1 MTMNIGHTVGPIGN
15 HSCHPLSSKCSTAH
29 QSETPQSLPDGP
41 GELPNWNRA
50 PLYKQFLLGGSFM
63 MAFLFLDGSSTA
75 SQAWEGAPSN
85 YLPIG
90 LTLTLLLCGGLRYL
104 PLIFV
109 SSIVAAVVNY
119 HRPVISWAGLPGST
133 TIYFAYVAGA
143 TLLRGPWRI
152 DPKLGNLRDVGRFL
166 LIFLSAAVL
175 SAPVGMLTLI
185 GDGIVHRS
193 DALKTTLEWLAS
205 DAVSVVTFA
214 PFLLLH
220 IAPRVSDWL
229 TAGTA
234 TRPLT
239 QQRRP
244 VSRLEILEMAV
255 QAGIILVTVGI
266 VFNWAPAIP
275 YQPLYLLFIPVVWVA
290 VRHGLPGATLAIFSI
305 NVGMTFAAWFIR
317 APQGSMPR
325 FQLAMLALGLTALC
339 LGSVVSER
347 KRSEADLQS
356 KTAFLEAQANSTID
370 GILVVDDRGQRLMQ
384 NQRLVELLRIP
395 PEILADKSDRRMLAY
410 VVTLI
415 KHTESYLAKIHHLN
429 NHPSETSR
437 DEIEL
442 KDGTILDR
450 YSSPVI
456 GKRGIHYGRIWTF
469 RDITERNRFQREL
482 IHAREAAE
490 IANKTKSEFL
500 ANMSHEIRTPMN
512 GIIGMTDLALDTE
525 VSREQR
531 EYLTTVK
538 TSAASLLSLIN
549 DILDFTKIEAGKL
562 EIENIE
568 FNLRDR
574 MEETIS
580 ALSIR
585 AHQKG
590 LELTCHIPPEVP
602 DDVVGDPTR
611 LTQIVVNLVGNAVKF
626 TSAGEIVV
634 KVEVKSKTE
643 CQTTLHVSVVDTGP
657 GIPSDKQKLIFEA
670 FTQSDNSMTRK
681 YGGTGLGLSIS
692 SKLVGLLGG
701 RIWVASQPGH
711 GSTFHFTVPFGLHKL
726 PHHRLA
732 PIDLE
737 FLRDISVLIVDDNA
751 TNRAV
756 LRETLTQWQMKAGE
770 AEGGTQ
776 AIELL
781 QAAKGANHPYRL
793 VLLDRQ
799 MPGLDGFDVAAQIQ
813 QDRGLT
819 EAVVVMLTSAGL
831 KDDAERCSEL
841 GIKAYLSK
849 PIKRAD
855 LLEAIKLALL
865 GPPDTV
871 KQSVT
876 AVAVA
881 ADQRHFKILLAEDN
895 LVNQKVAKR
904 FLEKR
909 GHTIFIADSGK
920 KALEAWRGEPFD
932 LILMD
937 VQMPEMDGLEAT
949 AMIRKQELV
958 RKLEQSTEQHIPIIA
973 MTAHAMVGDRDRCIA
988 AGMNDYVSKPINAHD
1003 LFAAIDRVMDALQ
1016 TPSAR
1021 ARATST

>member
-1 MTMNIGHTVGPIGN
+1 VTINIGHTDGRTGN
-15 HSCHPLSSKCSTAH
+15 HSCHPLLRERSIADE
-29 QSETPQSLPDGP
+29 SEALQTSPDGAA
-41 GELPNWNRA
+41 ELPNWNRA
-50 PLYKQFLLGGSFM
+50 PLYKQFLLGGFFL

-75 SQAWEGAPSN
+75 SQAWEGAPSC

-104 PLIFV
+104 PLIFI
-109 SSIVAAVVNY
+109 SSLVAAVVNY
-119 HRPVISWAGLPGST
+119 HRPIISWAGLPGST
-133 TIYFAYVAGA
+133 SIYFAYIVGA
-143 TLLRGPWRI
+143 ALLRGPWRI
-152 DPKLGNLRDVGRFL
+152 DPKLSNLRDIGRFL
-166 LIFLSAAVL
+166 LVFLSAAVL
-175 SAPVGMLTLI
+175 SAPVGMLTLL

-193 DALKTTLEWLAS
+193 DALRTTLDWLAS
-205 DAVSVVTFA
+205 DAVSIVTFA

-220 IAPRVSDWL
+220 IAPRMSDWL
-229 TAGTA
+229 TPGAA
-234 TRPLT
+234 THPSA

-244 VSRLEILEMAV
+244 VSRLEILEMVV
-255 QAGIILVTVGI
+255 QAGIILVTVGV
-266 VFNWAPAIP
+266 VFDWAPAIP
-275 YQPLYLLFIPVVWVA
+275 YQPLYFLFIPVVWVA
-290 VRHGLPGATLAIFSI
+290 VRHGLPGATLAIFAI
-305 NVGMTFAAWFIR
+305 NVGMTFAAWYIR

-347 KRSEADLQS
+347 KRSEANLQS

-384 NQRLVELLRIP
+384 NQRFVELLSIP
-395 PEILADKSDRRMLAY
+395 PEILADTSDRRMFTY
-410 VVTLI
+410 VVTLV
-415 KHTESYLAKIHHLN
+415 KNPDTFLAKVHYLTE
-429 NHPSETSR
+429 HPSEISH

-456 GKRGIHYGRIWTF
+456 GKRVHYGRIWMF
-469 RDITERNRFQREL
+469 RDITERNRVQKDL
-482 IHAREAAE
+482 IQAREAAE

-512 GIIGMTDLALDTE
+512 GIIGMTDLVLDTE
-525 VSREQR
+525 ISREQR
-531 EYLTTVK
+531 EYLNTVK

-549 DILDFTKIEAGKL
+549 DILDFSKIEAGKL
-562 EIENIE
+562 EIENID

-574 MEETIS
+574 LEETIS
-580 ALSIR
+580 VMSIR
-585 AHQKG
+585 AHQKE

-602 DDVVGDPTR
+602 NEVVGDPTR
-611 LTQIVVNLVGNAVKF
+611 LTQIVLNLVGNAVKF
-626 TSAGEIVV
+626 TSMGEIVV
-634 KVEVKSKTE
+634 KVQIDSQSEDQGVF
-643 CQTTLHVSVVDTGP
+643 HFSVVDTGP
-657 GIPSDKQKLIFEA
+657 GIPADRQKLIFEA

-701 RIWVASQPGH
+701 RLWVESQPGH
-711 GSTFHFTVPFGLHKL
+711 GSTFHFTVPFGLQKL
-726 PHHRLA
+726 PKHRFA

-737 FLRDISVLIVDDNA
+737 LLRDISVLIVDDNA
-751 TNRAV
+751 TNRTV
-756 LRETLTQWQMKAGE
+756 LRETLTQWHMKADE

-776 AIELL
+776 AIEML
-781 QAAKGANHPYRL
+781 QAAKGTKHPYRL
-793 VLLDRQ
+793 VVLDRQ

-813 QDRGLT
+813 ADRGLT
-819 EAVVVMLTSAGL
+819 EAVIVMLTSASSKG
-831 KDDAERCSEL
+831 DAERCGEL
-841 GIKAYLSK
+841 GIRAYLSK

-855 LLEAIKLALL
+855 LLQAIKLALF
-865 GPPDTV
+865 GQVDTV

-876 AVAVA
+876 AVVPP
-881 ADQRHFKILLAEDN
+881 ADQRHFQILLAEDN
-895 LVNQKVAKR
+895 LVNQKVATR

-909 GHTIFIADSGK
+909 GHTVFIADSGK
-920 KALEAWRGEPFD
+920 KALEAWREQPFD

-958 RKLEQSTEQHIPIIA
+958 RKLEQPTEQRIPIIA

-988 AGMNDYVSKPINAHD
+988 AGMDDYVSKPINATD
-1003 LFAAIDRVMDALQ
+1003 LFAAIDRVMNPPW
-1016 TPSAR
+1016 TSSAH
-1021 ARATST
+1021 AQAASN